1 MTGVR
6 TELKLR
12 KLNRAL
18 ARRNMPP
25 DQRREILRDL
35 KANLQTATADVG
47 ERQALRQLGDL
58 DEMASDYLTGAEQ
71 PRPQIRGGVLAVIGT
86 LSVLFGLTLI
96 RIPTF
101 GTINVFDRHT
111 GATAW
116 HYQLWRLGEV
126 GGHVRTGT
134 LFEATVYS
142 YAYLIF
148 ATLAFVIGSRLWR
161 PLLPRIRRRVR
172 HRQRATA

>member
-6 TELKLR
+6 TELKLH

-18 ARRNMPP
+18 AHRNVPP
-25 DQRREILRDL
+25 AQRREILRDL
-35 KANLQTATADVG
+35 KANLQAAKADVG

-58 DEMASDYLTGAEQ
+58 DAMAGDYITGTEQ
-71 PRPQIRGGVLAVIGT
+71 PRPQIRAGILAVIGT
-86 LSVLFGLTLI
+86 LSVLIGLTLV

-101 GTINVFDRHT
+101 GTIEVFDRHT
-111 GATAW
+111 GATTW

-126 GGHVRTGT
+126 GGDVRTST

-148 ATLAFVIGSRLWR
+148 AALAFVLGSRLWR
-161 PLLPRIRRRVR
+161 PLLPRIRQHLR
-172 HRQRATA
+172 HRQRART